1 MFKFVEGGWGLPHLE
16 YYYLESPKAS
26 TFAVFLSQQ
35 QSVAVKLHLTLAEL
49 TQGGN
54 SLILLTGSVFL
65 VSGAKS
71 YQYDVRRNRLLN
83 VMSTHSWSGC

>member
-1 MFKFVEGGWGLPHLE
+1 MGFTALGILLLGIAKRHYFC
-16 YYYLESPKAS
+16 S
-26 TFAVFLSQQ
+26 VFSQQ
-35 QSVAVKLHLTLAEL
+35 SIVVTLHLALAEL
-49 TQGGN
+49 TQGDN

-65 VSGAKS
+65 VCGAKS